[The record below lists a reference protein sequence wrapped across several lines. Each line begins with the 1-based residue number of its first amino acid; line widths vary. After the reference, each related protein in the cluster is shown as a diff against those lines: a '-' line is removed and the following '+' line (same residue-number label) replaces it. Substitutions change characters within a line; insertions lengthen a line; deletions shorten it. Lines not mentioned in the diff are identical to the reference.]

1 MFKRSHIKRRS
12 RADKIFT
19 FINGIIMAFL
29 SIIIIYP
36 LYYIL
41 VASFTDPSIVARGK
55 FLLYPEKLFLDGY
68 QEIFKYR
75 PIWTGYRNSIVY
87 TMLNVALTICFPCL
101 LLNMGKRGNLS
112 YSADTL
118 FTGVSADIF

>member
-41 VASFTDPSIVARGK
+41 VASFTDPGIVASGK
-55 FLLYPEKLFLDGY
+55 FLL
-68 QEIFKYR
+68 
-75 PIWTGYRNSIVY
+75 
-87 TMLNVALTICFPCL
+87 
-101 LLNMGKRGNLS
+101 
-112 YSADTL
+112 
-118 FTGVSADIF
+118 